1 MIHKFQN
8 IHGISY
14 TIPPQLNNFK
24 QDFAKLIDEITEDK
38 KAPFSDVYVKMP
50 LFWLDKFLGVL
61 SDKDLKYKEL
71 EIRHEKALIKL

>member
-24 QDFAKLIDEITEDK
+24 QDFAKLIDGITEDK

>member
-14 TIPPQLNNFK
+14 NIPPQLNNFK
-24 QDFAKLIDEITEDK
+24 QDFAKLIDGITEDK

>member
-14 TIPPQLNNFK
+14 TIPPQLKDYKEEFL
-24 QDFAKLIDEITEDK
+24 KLIQMIIDDK

-50 LFWLDKFLGVL
+50 VFWLNKFLEFMNAEGM
-61 SDKDLKYKEL
+61 KYKEL
-71 EIRHEKALIKL
+71 QTRHEIVLIKF